1 MLCYSHDSCHKQRR
15 FGQDISNN
23 GDGKERYKKPVKL
36 QGEWILDSAAGYQ
49 FKTELSYENGKQ
61 IIEIDSPSFLGGNG
75 NIIGPMGYC
84 VAGIASCFIATFVT
98 VAAGQGIRLTK
109 LTANVECKIN
119 FAKTFD
125 VSNEP
130 ITEGITF
137 RIDAVSDNAD
147 KSKLQQLLKMAE
159 ERCPAVYSMSHI
171 INVEAT
177 VNWVSNNFVY
187 CTIILRILVTGYS
200 EYPDLFQQN
209 ALSFL

>member
-1 MLCYSHDSCHKQRR
+1 MTHVINNVDLDK
-15 FGQDISNN
+15 ISQTTAM
-23 GDGKERYKKPVKL
+23 GKKDKSTLRKPVKL
-36 QGEWILDSAAGYQ
+36 EGEWILDSPVDYQ

-75 NIIGPMGYC
+75 NRLGPMGYC

-98 VAAGQGIRLTK
+98 IAAGQGVRLIK

-125 VSNEP
+125 VSDEP

-147 KSKLQQLLKMAE
+147 KSKLQQLIKMAE

-177 VNWVSNNFVY
+177 IN
-187 CTIILRILVTGYS
+187 
-200 EYPDLFQQN
+200 
-209 ALSFL
+209 